1 MKCPEC
7 GFRRAKGIRFCGK
20 CGAQFHETFVGRRT
34 ANPNVPV
41 DRGKSHSFVGI
52 SSMPVRAEGLTRLL
66 GRQSELELLR
76 KRYEQCRAG
85 EGQVFSIVGE
95 AGIGKSRLLYE
106 FRKSLA
112 NENVTFLE
120 GNCHPYGKEMPY
132 YPLIDVLRTNF
143 RIDAGDKD
151 FQIKE
156 KVRSGLR
163 VLGAHEGSCLPY
175 LLELLLVE
183 DSGIEKIAAG
193 YEATKNGIFQA
204 LKLIVLKG
212 SELRPVVL
220 AVEDWHWSDKTSGE
234 ASEHL
239 LRSIGSARVL
249 LIFSYRP
256 LVNNWSAIPYHSQ
269 VTLNGLSNR
278 DTLIMTTD
286 LLGAK
291 KLDRDLKDLVLQN
304 TRGVPFFIEEFIGF
318 LNNLKI
324 VEKKGD
330 RCHLTGNVKETS
342 VPHTIQDMIM
352 SKVNSLPVSAR
363 EVLLAGAVAGRQ
375 FDYQLIARV
384 TGLPDYELMSRLSIL
399 RYAGLLYERGT
410 SSLSTYVFKH
420 ALIQEA
426 CYRSL
431 NQADCRK
438 YHERIAQALEQYS
451 PETATEHP
459 ESLGHHLTEA
469 GLPDQAIPYWQKA
482 AEVAVRRSA
491 NVEAVGH
498 LKRAL
503 ELLAKLPQNSD
514 TRRKELNLQI
524 ALGPALMAIKG
535 YTDPDV
541 QEAYAK
547 ARTLCQRLGDT
558 AGLFAVLRGLWG
570 VHIMRAELQTAL
582 ELGKQCLALAE
593 RERNPALLLWSH
605 QMVGQT
611 ATHLGDLASARDQFD
626 QGISLYDSQ
635 KRRAPR
641 ALQDPGVACLSYK
654 AVILWLLGY
663 PKQSVETT
671 SKAVALA
678 RDLSHPFSL
687 LYALGVGALVYHL
700 SRKTRE
706 VLEYAEEARILGRDH
721 GMSYW
726 SAVGGILKAWS
737 LTALGEKHD
746 AVARSRQALADYS
759 VTGSA
764 LMQPYWIALLTEAL
778 VKEGDIQ
785 EGIKVLTKVE
795 AIVETSGERWCEAE
809 LHRLKGELLLSVSA
823 SNFDQAETCFRRA
836 LNTARR
842 QRAKSFELRAALGLS
857 RLWKTQGK
865 GQEAY
870 RMLAKV
876 YNSFTEGFDALDL
889 IDAKALL
896 DRLK

>member
-7 GFRRAKGIRFCGK
+7 GFRRPKGIKFCGK

-41 DRGKSHSFVGI
+41 DRGKSHPCVGF
-52 SSMPVRAEGLTRLL
+52 SSMPVREEGLTRLL
-66 GRQSELELLR
+66 GRQTELELLR
-76 KRYEQCRAG
+76 KCYEQCRAG

-143 RIDAGDKD
+143 CIDAGDKD

-163 VLGAHEGSCLPY
+163 VLGVHEGSCLPY

-183 DSGIEKIAAG
+183 DSGIEKIAEG

-204 LKLIVLKG
+204 LKLVVLKG

-291 KLDRDLKDLVLQN
+291 KLDRDLKELVLQN

-324 VEKKGD
+324 VEKRGD
-330 RCHLTGNVKETS
+330 KCHLTGNVKETP
-342 VPHTIQDMIM
+342 VPLTIQDVIM
-352 SKVNSLPVSAR
+352 SRVNALPVSAR

-410 SSLSTYVFKH
+410 SSHSTYVFKH

-431 NQADCRK
+431 NQPDCRK
-438 YHERIAQALEQYS
+438 YHEKIAQVLEQHS
-451 PETATEHP
+451 PETASEHP

-469 GLPDQAIPYWQKA
+469 GLLDQAIPYWQKA

-503 ELLAKLPQNSD
+503 ELLSRIPENSE
-514 TRRKELNLQI
+514 TARTELDLQI

-547 ARTLCQRLGDT
+547 ARTLCQQLGD
-558 AGLFAVLRGLWG
+558 ASGLFEVLRGLWG
-570 VHIMRAELQTAL
+570 VYIMRAELQNAL

-593 RERNPALLLWSH
+593 HEQSPAFFLWGH

-611 ATHLGDLASARDQFD
+611 ATHLGDLISAQEHLDQAI
-626 QGISLYDSQ
+626 GMYDIR
-635 KRRAPR
+635 KRRTHR

-654 AVILWLLGY
+654 APVLWLLGY
-663 PKQSVETT
+663 PEQALAASK
-671 SKAVALA
+671 KAVALA
-678 RDLSHPFSL
+678 RSLSHPFSL
-687 LYALGVGALVYHL
+687 AYALGVGALVCQFC
-700 SRKTRE
+700 RKPLETF
-706 VLEYAEEARILGRDH
+706 EYAEAARNLGSEQ
-721 GMSYW
+721 GMLYW
-726 SAVGGILKAWS
+726 SAVGGIVGPW
-737 LTALGEKHD
+737 ALIERGETRG
-746 AVARSRQALADYS
+746 AIARTRQALADYAA
-759 VTGSA
+759 TGSF
-764 LMQPYWIALLTEAL
+764 LMRPYWLALLAEAL
-778 VKEGDIQ
+778 AKEGDVE
-785 EGIKVLTKVE
+785 EGINVLARAE
-795 AIVETSGERWCEAE
+795 AIVETSGERLCEAE
-809 LHRLKGELLLSVSA
+809 LQRLMGELLLAASA
-823 SNFDQAETCFRRA
+823 SNFAQGEACFQRA
-836 LNTARR
+836 LDTARR
-842 QRAKSFELRAALGLS
+842 QGAKSFELRAALSLS
-857 RLWKTQGK
+857 RLWKGQGK
-865 GQEAY
+865 DQEAS
-870 RMLAKV
+870 RLLGKV
-876 YNSFTEGFDALDL
+876 YNSFTEGFDTPDL
-889 IDAKALL
+889 IDAKTLL
-896 DRLK
+896 DLLK